1 MVYSISVRST
11 FAGTFQNAIF
21 RKQDATLNNISTCSG
36 QATDGTTL
44 INVHSSLL
52 SYGYPSAI
60 VIHNTGTSSAQVPL
74 SVYSSQTGS
83 LRGTYTTASIPA
95 NSQLVLGIS
104 SIENGGSFIPAG
116 DYHYNIR
123 AGGGFTG
130 YMQHLVNNLNAGVT
144 TDMSTSCALVQQ

>member
-1 MVYSISVRST
+1 M
-11 FAGTFQNAIF
+11 
-21 RKQDATLNNISTCSG
+21 K
-36 QATDGTTL
+36 
-44 INVHSSLL
+44 
-52 SYGYPSAI
+52 
-60 VIHNTGTSSAQVPL
+60 VPL
-74 SVYSSQTGS
+74 SIYSGQSGS

-104 SIENGGSFIPAG
+104 TIESGGNFTPAG

-130 YMQHLVNNLNAGVT
+130 YMQHLVNNLVAGVT